1 MDPCQPGILASIPPA
16 ARHLFFAATPGA
28 RAERA
33 LRALR
38 DCVDG
43 DETVVGLGL
52 SLVHALGREVP
63 GLRVFP
69 AHAGA
74 GFEVPSTPA
83 ARWCWL
89 RGDERGELV
98 HRARRIEQALAPDLL
113 PCLAIEAFRYGSGRD
128 LTGYEDGTEN
138 PHGEKALEAAIVR
151 GAGPGLDGASFVAV
165 QQWLHDFASFEAMS
179 ADEQDRSI
187 GRRRLDNEELG
198 DAPPSA
204 HVKRTAQESFTPAA
218 FVLRRS
224 MPWSD
229 GARAGLVFVAF
240 GRSFDAFEAQLRR
253 MAGIEDGVAD
263 ALFRFTRPVSGGH
276 FWCPPI
282 SDGRL
287 DLRALGL

>member
-1 MDPCQPGILASIPPA
+1 MISCQPGILAPVPIA
-16 ARHLFFAATPGA
+16 ARHLFFAAAPGA
-28 RAERA
+28 RVERA
-33 LRALR
+33 LSALR

-43 DETVVGLGL
+43 DVTVAGRGS
-52 SLVHALGREVP
+52 SLVRALGREIP

-69 AHAGA
+69 SLAGA

-83 ARWCWL
+83 ALWCWL

-113 PCLAIEAFRYGSGRD
+113 PELAIESFRYGSGRD

-138 PHGEKALEAAIVR
+138 PQGEKALEAAIVQ

-165 QQWLHDFASFEAMS
+165 QQWLHDFARFESMS
-179 ADEQDRSI
+179 ADEQDRAI
-187 GRRRLDNEELG
+187 GRRKIDNEELG

-204 HVKRTAQESFTPAA
+204 HVKRTAQESFRPAA

-229 GARAGLVFVAF
+229 GSQAGLVFVAF
-240 GRSFDAFEAQLRR
+240 GKSFDAFEAQLRR
-253 MAGIEDGVAD
+253 MAGLEDGVAD
-263 ALFRFTRPVSGGH
+263 ALFRFTRPVSGGY
-276 FWCPPI
+276 FWCPPVK
-282 SDGRL
+282 DRRL

>member
-1 MDPCQPGILASIPPA
+1 MASYQPGILSPIPIA
-16 ARHLFFAATPGA
+16 ARHLLFAATPGA
-28 RAERA
+28 RPERA

-43 DETVVGLGL
+43 EQTIAGLGG
-52 SLVHALGREVP
+52 SLVQALGHEVP

-83 ARWCWL
+83 ALWCWL
-89 RGDERGELV
+89 RGAERGELV

-113 PCLAIEAFRYGSGRD
+113 PSLAIEAFRYGSGRD

-138 PHGEKALEAAIVR
+138 PQDDKALEAAIVR
-151 GAGPGLDGASFVAV
+151 GAGAGLDGASFVAV
-165 QQWLHDFASFEAMS
+165 QQWLHDFARFEAMS
-179 ADEQDRSI
+179 ADEQDRAI
-187 GRRRLDNEELG
+187 GRRKIDNEEIG

-229 GARAGLVFVAF
+229 GSRAGLMFVAF
-240 GRSFDAFEAQLRR
+240 GKSFDAFEAQLRR
-253 MAGIEDGVAD
+253 MEGLEDGVAD
-263 ALFRFTRPVSGGH
+263 ALFRFTRPVSGGY
-276 FWCPPI
+276 FWCPPMRN
-282 SDGRL
+282 GRL
-287 DLRALGL
+287 DLGALGL

>member
-1 MDPCQPGILASIPPA
+1 MASHQSGILSPVPVV
-16 ARHLFFAATPGA
+16 ARHLFFAAAPGT
-28 RAERA
+28 RVERA

-38 DCVDG
+38 DCADG
-43 DETVVGLGL
+43 DATVAGIGM
-52 SLVHALGREVP
+52 SLVQALGREMR
-63 GLRVFP
+63 GLRVLP
-69 AHAGA
+69 SLAGA

-83 ARWCWL
+83 ALWCWL
-89 RGDERGELV
+89 RGDDRGELV
-98 HRARRIEQALAPDLL
+98 HRARRIERALAPDLL
-113 PCLAIEAFRYGSGRD
+113 PELAVESFRYGSGRD

-138 PHGEKALEAAIVR
+138 PQGEKALEAAIVR
-151 GAGPGLDGASFVAV
+151 GGGSGLDGASFVAV
-165 QQWLHDFASFEAMS
+165 QQWRHDFARFESMT
-179 ADEQDRSI
+179 ADEQDRAI

-229 GARAGLVFVAF
+229 GTHAGLMFVAF
-240 GRSFDAFEAQLRR
+240 GKSLDAFEAQLRR
-253 MAGIEDGVAD
+253 MAGVEDGIAD
-263 ALFRFTRPVSGGH
+263 ALFRFTRPMSGAY

-282 SDGRL
+282 LGGRL